1 MFPRGAGDEADGA
14 DGVLH
19 TFLSGLLRPL
29 APRGVGFSGGFF
41 HDNFIEFFV
50 HGVVILLGSGY
61 AGDAEEMGGADVERL
76 QDVSRVVCINDGDFA
91 DGVSGG
97 ADPDQRGEQLLG
109 LGGLRLDGL
118 ALLDLRVQ
126 LGDLVLPGS
135 RPALC
140 RWLGVEDA
148 GPDNVSA
155 VLGAAPSEV
164 NSSRAPNLKVRRV
177 IIAALMCFNQVK

>member
-1 MFPRGAGDEADGA
+1 ME
-14 DGVLH
+14 
-19 TFLSGLLRPL
+19 GL
-29 APRGVGFSGGFF
+29 
-41 HDNFIEFFV
+41 E
-50 HGVVILLGSGY
+50 
-61 AGDAEEMGGADVERL
+61 
-76 QDVSRVVCINDGDFA
+76 DVSRVVCINDGDFA

-155 VLGAAPSEV
+155 VLGAATSEV
-164 NSSRAPNLKVRRV
+164 NSSRAPDLKVRKV
-177 IIAALMCFNQVK
+177 IIAALMSFNQVK

>member
-1 MFPRGAGDEADGA
+1 M
-14 DGVLH
+14 
-19 TFLSGLLRPL
+19 
-29 APRGVGFSGGFF
+29 
-41 HDNFIEFFV
+41 
-50 HGVVILLGSGY
+50 
-61 AGDAEEMGGADVERL
+61 ERL
-76 QDVSRVVCINDGDFA
+76 EDVSRVVCINDGHFA

-126 LGDLVLPGS
+126 LGDLVLPGP
-135 RPALC
+135 RPGLGRG

-155 VLGAAPSEV
+155 VLGAATSEV
-164 NSSRAPNLKVRRV
+164 NSSRAPDLKVRKV
-177 IIAALMCFNQVK
+177 IIAALMSFNQVK